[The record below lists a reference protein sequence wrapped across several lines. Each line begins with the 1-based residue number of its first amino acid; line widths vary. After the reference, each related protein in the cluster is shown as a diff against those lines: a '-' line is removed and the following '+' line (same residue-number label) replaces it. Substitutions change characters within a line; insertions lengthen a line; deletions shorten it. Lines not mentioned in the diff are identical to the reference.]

1 MPRTFV
7 QGLAFVLGF
16 WIALLLSPF
25 AARTAESPEA
35 IAPYAGLEA
44 RFHQDVNRI
53 RNGRHLIPLIR
64 DASLDVVAR
73 AHARDMAVRRY
84 LSHVNPE
91 GQNPLQRIQ
100 SAGIGGFSLAAEN
113 AGLTD
118 KTDPNQE
125 ILQGWLASPV
135 HRKNLHAPP
144 FNRTGVGIARAADG
158 TYYYTQLYV
167 TVPREL
173 AEALR

>member
-1 MPRTFV
+1 M
-7 QGLAFVLGF
+7 
-16 WIALLLSPF
+16 
-25 AARTAESPEA
+25 
-35 IAPYAGLEA
+35 
-44 RFHQDVNRI
+44 
-53 RNGRHLIPLIR
+53 
-64 DASLDVVAR
+64 
-73 AHARDMAVRRY
+73 
-84 LSHVNPE
+84 
-91 GQNPLQRIQ
+91 
-100 SAGIGGFSLAAEN
+100 AAEN

-135 HRKNLHAPP
+135 HRNNLHAPP

-167 TVPREL
+167 AVPREL